1 MHADLFHTA
10 RPWES
15 PETGGEGRLPMRSP
29 LVPWPSAEQARA
41 AAAAGPR
48 GTTATSPWVLN
59 LDGTWRFA
67 LAENPDAVPRGAGGG
82 CFASHG
88 FDDSSWGRLQVPGT
102 WTLQGYDK
110 PHYTNVIMPFGNVPP
125 SAPATHNPTGLYR
138 VAFELPADWKGRRV
152 VLHVGGA
159 ESFLEAWCN
168 GERLGTSKDTRLPSE
183 FDLTPSL
190 RAGTNLLAFM
200 VIRYSDASFI
210 EDQDQWWYGGI
221 YRSVYLYATECAY
234 VADVDARA
242 VLGGDPE
249 AGGAGAAPD
258 AARLGTVEV
267 AVRLGFT
274 FDPLRQVPRGAAPAD
289 YPAHAGLPTG
299 VDAEE
304 LRGDWAVTAALYG
317 PQRLT
322 ADGFT
327 TAPSS
332 PVAAGMH
339 SVGASYRVSRWEA
352 RMSLPVAAPAPWSH
366 EDPAL
371 YTLVV
376 SLVSPRGREVEHVAC
391 RLGFRSVEVKDRA
404 LLVNGK
410 RVLIKG
416 VNRHEHDERNGKTL
430 ELAGM
435 VRDVELMKRH
445 NFNAV
450 RLSHYPNDE
459 RWYDLCDEYGLL
471 LVDEA
476 DIESHAFYD
485 HLCRDPRW
493 ASAFLERGIRMALR
507 DKNHPSVIV
516 WSLGN
521 ESGYGPNHDALAGW
535 LRSFDPSRPL
545 HYEGCSRP
553 AWGQGRPDLESV
565 KRGRGATDI
574 VSTMYPPI
582 DLLETWAA
590 STADDRPFIMCEF
603 SHAMGN
609 SNGSLA
615 DYWAAVERHP
625 GLQGGF
631 IWDWV
636 DQGLEAFDDAGRKY
650 WKYGGD
656 FGDLP
661 SDLDFICDGLVFP
674 DRGPKPVLA
683 ECAKL
688 FQPIAVSSD
697 HPLTGRVVVRN
708 RHDFSSLAGI
718 EMRWTIQVDGEPV
731 LAGTAPLPDVPA
743 GASAEVDLAF
753 PWTPEAKAAA
763 AAGESFLFVEL
774 LLSSPRA
781 WAPAG
786 HRIAWEQLPLP
797 AASSR
802 RASRA
807 LAIAPSVDAGPAGTG
822 YTARSPGADGAP
834 AWEAAISAEGFL
846 ASLRG
851 PGGEVLASPLVPNL
865 WRAPTEN
872 DGLKLFMDL
881 RGIPDFAFYCE
892 GKAMYGWLDAG
903 LDAPRFVLA
912 EMRPTADG
920 LRTVH
925 DLSGRKGRRLGRL
938 VQDWRFSSAGPECA
952 FLFDLDPG
960 LPELPRVGLAC
971 TLVPGLERV
980 RWYGRGPHECYSD
993 RKAGASIGL
1002 YESSVDGLQVPYVL
1016 PQENGNRTDVR
1027 WVELSASRGA
1037 EPGHAARGSKPDRS
1051 VRPVHGLTIGSL
1063 STFDFGASHVGADQL
1078 WKAHHTCD
1086 LVRKP
1091 EVHLTVDAAQ
1101 RGLGTAACGPDT
1113 LERYRL
1119 RPGPYG
1125 LALSFR
1131 VLARAFEV
1139 AHP

>member
-1 MHADLFHTA
+1 
-10 RPWES
+10 
-15 PETGGEGRLPMRSP
+15 
-29 LVPWPSAEQARA
+29 
-41 AAAAGPR
+41 
-48 GTTATSPWVLN
+48 
-59 LDGTWRFA
+59 
-67 LAENPDAVPRGAGGG
+67 
-82 CFASHG
+82 
-88 FDDSSWGRLQVPGT
+88 
-102 WTLQGYDK
+102 
-110 PHYTNVIMPFGNVPP
+110 
-125 SAPATHNPTGLYR
+125 
-138 VAFELPADWKGRRV
+138 
-152 VLHVGGA
+152 
-159 ESFLEAWCN
+159 
-168 GERLGTSKDTRLPSE
+168 
-183 FDLTPSL
+183 
-190 RAGTNLLAFM
+190 M
-200 VIRYSDASFI
+200 VIRYSDASFV

-221 YRSVYLYATECAY
+221 YRSVYLYATESAY
-234 VADVDARA
+234 IADVDARP
-242 VLGGDPE
+242 VLGDVRETGSSP
-249 AGGAGAAPD
+249 AGVPRPGSVE
-258 AARLGTVEV
+258 LTVK
-267 AVRLGFT
+267 LGFT
-274 FDPLRQVPRGAAPAD
+274 FDPLREAPAGTAPAD
-289 YPAHAGLPTG
+289 YPGRGSLPPG

-304 LRGDWAVTAALYG
+304 MCGDWVVEAALYG

-327 TAPSS
+327 PAPSS
-332 PVAAGMH
+332 PVASGR
-339 SVGASYRVSRWEA
+339 SRVGASYRSSRWEA
-352 RMSLPVAAPAPWSH
+352 RMSLPVESPAPWSH

-376 SLVSPRGREVEHVAC
+376 SLVPPKGREVEHTAC
-391 RLGFRSVEVKDRA
+391 RVGFRRVEVKDRA
-404 LLVNGK
+404 LIVNGR

-430 ELAGM
+430 ELADM
-435 VRDVELMKRH
+435 VRDVEMMKRH

-459 RWYDLCDEYGLL
+459 RWYDLCDEYGLY

-493 ASAFLERGIRMALR
+493 ASAFLERGMRMALR

-565 KRGRGATDI
+565 KHGRSATDI
-574 VSTMYPPI
+574 VSPMYPPI
-582 DLLETWAA
+582 DLLEAWAA
-590 STADDRPFIMCEF
+590 TTADDRPFIMCEF

-656 FGDLP
+656 FGDRP

-674 DRGPKPVLA
+674 DRSPKPVLA

-688 FQPIAVSSD
+688 FQPIAVSSE
-697 HPLTGRVVVRN
+697 HPLTGRVVLRN
-708 RHDFSSLAGI
+708 RQDFSSLAGI
-718 EMRWTIQVDGEPV
+718 EMRWAVQVDGGPV
-731 LAGTAPLPDVPA
+731 LTGAGPMPDVPA

-753 PWTPEAKAAA
+753 PWTVEAKAAV
-763 AAGESFLFVEL
+763 AAGESFLFIEF

-786 HRIAWEQLPLP
+786 HRVAWEQLPIA
-797 AASSR
+797 AASR
-802 RASRA
+802 RLASPA
-807 LAIAPSVDAGPAGTG
+807 FTAGAPVEAGSSSGG
-822 YTARSPGADGAP
+822 YAARSPGVEEFP
-834 AWEAAISAEGFL
+834 AWEAVISPEGFL
-846 ASLRG
+846 ASFRG
-851 PGGEVLASPLVPNL
+851 PGGDILASPLVPNL
-865 WRAPTEN
+865 WRVPTEN

-903 LDAPRFVLA
+903 LDAPRFALA
-912 EMRPTADG
+912 EMRPGAAG
-920 LRTVH
+920 VRIVH
-925 DLSGRKGRRLGRL
+925 DLAGRTGRNLGRL
-938 VQDWRFSSAGPECA
+938 VQEWRFEDAGPECS
-952 FLFDLDPG
+952 FLLDLDPG
-960 LPELPRVGLAC
+960 LPELPRIGLAC
-971 TLVPGLERV
+971 TLVPGLDRV

-993 RKAGASIGL
+993 RKAGAPVGL
-1002 YESSVDGLQVPYVL
+1002 YESSVDLLQVPYVL

-1027 WVELSASRGA
+1027 WVEISTPRATGPAEGA
-1037 EPGHAARGSKPDRS
+1037 RPISGIRIAGS
-1051 VRPVHGLTIGSL
+1051 
-1063 STFDFGASHVGADQL
+1063 STFDFGAAHHGVDQL
-1078 WKAHHTCD
+1078 WKARHTCD
-1086 LVRKP
+1086 LVRRP
-1091 EVHLTVDAAQ
+1091 EVYLTVDIAQ

-1113 LERYRL
+1113 LECYRL

-1125 LALSFR
+1125 LELELRALAPTPRTRIGASR
-1131 VLARAFEV
+1131 DRRRSAGR
-1139 AHP
+1139 